1 MALRLTFHEIMSV
14 TDPNGRPLS
23 ILGRQ
28 LGGEELAVSVA
39 VASSQPASKPCLV
52 HFKAGEDCFVAFGAE
67 NAATTNIANSF
78 PLDAGERD
86 TRLIAFGDVVS
97 VIAA

>member
-23 ILGRQ
+23 ILGKQ
-28 LGGEELAVSVA
+28 IGGEAIAVSVA
-39 VASSQPASKPCLV
+39 VANSAPATKPCIA
-52 HFKAGEDCFVAFGAE
+52 HMKAGENCFVAFGQEDAAE
-67 NAATTNIANSF
+67 ANIALSF

-86 TRLIAFGDVVS
+86 TRLLGFGDVVS